1 VCSIMTVSSTGA
13 GSGLEVKVEAAG
25 VLAQITS
32 PWIHGDYPTLT
43 SLEARIPSLIPVLTS
58 IAR

>member
-1 VCSIMTVSSTGA
+1 MTVSSTGA

-32 PWIHGDYPTLT
+32 PWIQGDYPTLA